1 MYTQGF
7 GQPRMNSEERVL
19 DMMAQLDEHSE
30 KIPEGMY
37 PDCEFKGD
45 ESFEE
50 KLKELL
56 KENVIE

>member
-1 MYTQGF
+1 MDAT
-7 GQPRMNSEERVL
+7 L
-19 DMMAQLDEHSE
+19 
-30 KIPEGMY
+30 

-56 KENVIE
+56 KENDIE